1 MLIVILWALLSGR
14 SKHAPVIKEPLRS
27 LSECLD
33 TEIEK
38 GRVKLDLLTKP
49 KTSTSD
55 KLSIACDPTV
65 EGCIKLNRW
74 EAGPVNFLRISVKTD
89 SVEPITNCK
98 AFLTRIEKNEEKKWG
113 DHSPQLTF
121 SEGEDPDA
129 LAKTVYNKVPAF
141 IDVLALTSWGEIRPG
156 TKNRIW
162 PFMPRMHEIFSEV
175 GDYVLTVVIT
185 GDGAEPI
192 TALLK
197 FNWTRNWQTSW
208 LTLIPESS
216 IQSPEPPQTW
226 AISYEQET
234 EMLEILKDSP
244 KAAVMIMSTKEDRV
258 GNCYAMRLVQVLR
271 KTGNAYLTSHG
282 GCQPESIFGRVISP
296 TTGKSVNFGSQLKL
310 RIWNVATHLESHQ
323 PSAVQLDM
331 RLTLWLRA
339 VGRERVTR
347 LS

>member
-74 EAGPVNFLRISVKTD
+74 EAGPVNFLRISIKTD
-89 SVEPITNCK
+89 SVEPVTNCK

-216 IQSPEPPQTW
+216 IQSPAPPQSW

-234 EMLEILKDSP
+234 EMLGILKDSP
-244 KAAVMIMSTKEDRV
+244 KAAVMIMSTKQDRA
-258 GNCYAMRLVQVLR
+258 GNRYAMRLVQVLR
-271 KTGNAYLTSHG
+271 KTGMEIG
-282 GCQPESIFGRVISP
+282 QCVFDESWRLPTGVNLWASDFADNRQISKLRAAIKATNMECGDAPREPPTVSSP
-296 TTGKSVNFGSQLKL
+296 TRFEIDIMVKSSG
-310 RIWNVATHLESHQ
+310 T
-323 PSAVQLDM
+323 
-331 RLTLWLRA
+331 
-339 VGRERVTR
+339 
-347 LS
+347 